1 MRFRIDQELVRRNLI
16 PLFKEN
22 YRAYDKEEFLLDSD
36 VEFSKIKRLLEKN
49 PKLLKED
56 PLLGV
61 EYLKIINLI
70 KRKKLVETTS
80 NEYSAKDQVDSTYI
94 DLENLNREEVFKKLK
109 EEERFRKD
117 MAMEAASSSAGDR
130 LQLEDQETDVSV
142 RAAKKRE
149 ERDKNRLLK
158 QFDALAEQYEKSAA
172 VISSHKPT
180 ESAGDLK
187 RKSKKKKEKTLASKL
202 RLKEKK
208 GGSEKK

>member
-1 MRFRIDQELVRRNLI
+1 VE

-36 VEFSKIKRLLEKN
+36 IEFSKLKHLLEKN

-61 EYLKIINLI
+61 DYLKIINLI
-70 KRKKLVETTS
+70 KRKKLIEVTS
-80 NEYSAKDQVDSTYI
+80 DEYNPADSIDSTYRDI
-94 DLENLNREEVFKKLK
+94 SLIEREALFKRLKQEDKLRRDL
-109 EEERFRKD
+109 D
-117 MAMEAASSSAGDR
+117 MDDSQGGSDR
-130 LQLEDQETDVSV
+130 LQLEDQEADVSV

-149 ERDKNRLLK
+149 EREKNKLLK
-158 QFDALAEQYEKSAA
+158 QFDALAEQYEKSAS
-172 VISSHKPT
+172 IIQGQKST

-187 RKSKKKKEKTLASKL
+187 RKSKKKKEKTLAAKL

-208 GGSEKK
+208 GGSTEKK